1 MKVTTLNQFEN
12 GMERIADKM
21 THYATK
27 SALDGKLDTTGKAE
41 TAGTADNAICDG
53 EGNVISST
61 YWKKSDNVSFDLSD
75 YLTKTEASDTY
86 LEKSVWQSAGIS
98 TVNLPSQSGTITYDG
113 TAKTPTWLNYDPL
126 KLQISGDYQNKT
138 NAGTY
143 QTGFKPISPYTW
155 SNGNQNIQNTS
166 WTIGKAVGSL
176 SLSAESGAVNIDA
189 TKTFTVNRAGDGV
202 ITVTSSNSNIATASV
217 NGNTVTITGKAVGSA
232 TITVKVAEGTN
243 HFAPAD
249 KTFAVTVTKIPLN
262 LSASISSAVTY
273 NLTGTITLNGN
284 AGGGAVTATS
294 ANSSCVTVSSTTT
307 STVTVKCAN
316 YSAAATSITIN
327 VSETT
332 KYASGTTTC
341 NVTTA
346 KATPTLTLSA
356 ESVNLTAAAPT
367 ATVTVT
373 TNSTGTISVNS
384 SDVSICTATVSG
396 NSVVIN
402 ATGRGSSSV
411 AVFIDDSDN
420 FTAVSKTIS
429 VNATNIAVD
438 IFSLKRI
445 LDGVYNNNLTK
456 EQAMTR
462 ARDSIQS
469 GDYFDITIPVDISMD
484 CDTSIVAGSTW
495 RAVCLGVNHNP
506 DIEGANRLHFAIG
519 RKTNNEEIS
528 FLGMHMNPKD
538 TDTGWNDSYMKSWL
552 NDTFYNALPAN
563 LKAVIADS
571 VKYTDNFSTTSQG
584 VHVESNVTAT
594 TQKIWLLSEFEVFG
608 AITKSNP
615 YEQNKQQQYDYY
627 KNGNSKRRTF
637 TDGVVNPASSTY
649 KNSWWLRSYG
659 KNSSFC
665 YVGSNGGP
673 YALGRHN
680 IIGFVP
686 CFTI

>member
-21 THYATK
+21 KHYATK
-27 SALDGKLDTTGKAE
+27 SALDGKLDVTGKAE
-41 TAGTADNAICDG
+41 TAGTADNAIRDG

-61 YWKKSDNVSFDLSD
+61 YLKKSDNVSVDLSD

-294 ANSSCVTVSSTTT
+294 ANSSCVAVSSTTT
-307 STVTVKCAN
+307 GTVTVKCTN

-327 VSETT
+327 VAETT
-332 KYASGTTTC
+332 KYSSGTCTC

-356 ESVNLTAAAPT
+356 ESVNLTAVAPT

-384 SDVSICTATVSG
+384 SDVSICTATVNKKNVTISA
-396 NSVVIN
+396 V
-402 ATGRGSSSV
+402 TRGTSNITVTVDESN
-411 AVFIDDSDN
+411 N
-420 FTAVSKTIS
+420 FLTVSKKLP
-429 VNATNIAVD
+429 VD
-438 IFSLKRI
+438 INHWAINMLEGRTLKQLQTLIKNGHAPSLFQK
-445 LDGVYNNNLTK
+445 
-456 EQAMTR
+456 
-462 ARDSIQS
+462 
-469 GDYFDITIPVDISMD
+469 GDYFDITFPSQIDLDNGYSIP
-484 CDTSIVAGSTW
+484 ANSTW
-495 RAVCLGVNHNP
+495 RVVCIGIDHNS
-506 DIEGANRLHFAIG
+506 DIEGYNRLHFAICKSTDNVYTAFYFKNLDNVENARRG
-519 RKTNNEEIS
+519 W
-528 FLGMHMNPKD
+528 KD
-538 TDTGWNDSYMKSWL
+538 TTMREWL
-552 NDTFYNALPAN
+552 NNTFYNALPTD
-563 LKAVIADS
+563 LKNVIS
-571 VKYTDNFSTTSQG
+571 PCTKFTDNTGQG
-584 VHVESNVTAT
+584 ASDVSVTPLSD
-594 TQKIWLLSEFEVFG
+594 KIWLLSEAEVVSG
-608 AITKSNP
+608 TVYANP
-615 YEQNKQQQYDYY
+615 YEAAKQEQYEFF
-627 KNGNSKRRTF
+627 KNGNMFSSGVYNQTGEPSSGVWTRSLTYDN
-637 TDGVVNPASSTY
+637 TDVYCCRIYFNGRGGVD
-649 KNSWWLRSYG
+649 WI
-659 KNSSFC
+659 
-665 YVGSNGGP
+665 GP
-673 YALGRHN
+673 MN
-680 IIGFVP
+680 DICVMP
-686 CFTI
+686 CFTIA